1 MNQTQLN
8 KRTFGFI
15 LVILGASF
23 WGIGG
28 TVAQKLFQQENIEV
42 GCLFQVAFL

>member
-1 MNQTQLN
+1 MNQIIQN
-8 KRTFGFI
+8 KRTLGFL

-28 TVAQKLFQQENIEV
+28 TVAQ
-42 GCLFQVAFL
+42 